1 VTVSYFEWV
10 QDRQGFFWTEK
21 EVNDRLREVLEHSFE
36 EVVRYAEAHQ
46 VNTRVAAYMLAIDRV
61 AFALKERGIYA

>member
-1 VTVSYFEWV
+1 V

-36 EVVRYAEAHQ
+36 EVVRYAETHQ
-46 VNTRVAAYMLAIDRV
+46 VNNRVAAYMLAIDRV